1 VKGPAVPVLLDLALI
16 AVGVGSL
23 LLLRLAGGSMPWGQL
38 MIAVGPDGRPMRA
51 RVRWHLWSVSHGEPP
66 WRAALAG
73 LVSIALGGA
82 SLMVALPLLVDSLFH
97 AVRVPIILGLALTF
111 VVATA
116 CVLVPLG
123 MVVLLRAALDLTAR
137 RSSMVGQVVGLRR
150 DTGLFGRS
158 YHLAVQ
164 PGDRVLGRGLWAE
177 AFPVNRATFEQLCP
191 GDRVGV
197 EYSPNLRHVYRAWVT
212 EAAARGLSAAR

>member
-1 VKGPAVPVLLDLALI
+1 VPVLLDLALI
-16 AVGVGSL
+16 AVGLGSL
-23 LLLRLAGGSMPWGQL
+23 LLLRLAGGSMPWGHL

-73 LVSIALGGA
+73 LLSIALGGA
-82 SLMVALPLLVDSLFH
+82 SFMVALPWLVNSLFH
-97 AVRVPIILGLALTF
+97 PVRVPISLGLAVTF

-123 MVVLLRAALDLTAR
+123 MIVLLRGVLDLVAR

-150 DTGLFGRS
+150 DAGLFGRS
-158 YHLAVQ
+158 YHLALQ
-164 PGDRVLGRGLWAE
+164 PGDRVLGRTLWAE
-177 AFPVNRATFEQLCP
+177 AFRVNRATFEQLCP
-191 GDRVGV
+191 GDKVGL
-197 EYSPNLRHVYRAWVT
+197 EYSPKLRYVYRAWVT
-212 EAAARGLSAAR
+212 ESARRGLSAAR